1 MATVTSA
8 ISIDIVCVCVCVCVC
23 VYVCTCMCVCTY
35 RDDVTGYEF
44 QDVIVRTILKVAG
57 QADRRFEYQPHHQ
70 LTLGQAVSTMD
81 FLSCFFI

>member
-1 MATVTSA
+1 
-8 ISIDIVCVCVCVCVC
+8 
-23 VYVCTCMCVCTY
+23 MCVCTY